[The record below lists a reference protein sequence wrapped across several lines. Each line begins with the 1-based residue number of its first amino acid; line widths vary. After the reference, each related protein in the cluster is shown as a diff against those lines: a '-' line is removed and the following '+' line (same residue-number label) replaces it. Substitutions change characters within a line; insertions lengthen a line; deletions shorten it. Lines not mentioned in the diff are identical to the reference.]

1 MKSKIILE
9 DIKIYAYH
17 GVLPEEA
24 IIGNHY
30 VVNLEVHAD
39 LEKASKSDD
48 LDDTINYAEI
58 NSIIHQEMEIR
69 SQLLEHVIGRIIN
82 KIENQFPRITFI
94 KIKLTKTI
102 PPMPGEMKG
111 VSLEFEKEINTLKQK
126 N

>member
-17 GVLPEEA
+17 GVLQEEA

-39 LEKASKSDD
+39 LEIASQTDN
-48 LDDTINYAEI
+48 LNDTVNYAEI
-58 NSIIHQEMEIR
+58 NEIIHQEMENR

-82 KIENQFPRITFI
+82 RIEGSFSQITFI

-102 PPMPGEMKG
+102 PPMLGEMKG
-111 VSLEFEKEINTLKQK
+111 VSLEFEKEINVIK
-126 N
+126 

>member
-30 VVNLEVHAD
+30 VVYLEVHSD
-39 LEKASKSDD
+39 LEKASQSDD
-48 LDDTINYAEI
+48 LNDTINYAEI
-58 NSIIHQEMEIR
+58 NQIVHQEMEIR
-69 SQLLEHVIGRIIN
+69 SQLLEHVIGRIIK
-82 KIENQFPRITFI
+82 KIETAFPQITFI
-94 KIKLTKTI
+94 KIKLTKTV

-111 VSLEFEKEINTLKQK
+111 VSLEFEKEINVSK
-126 N
+126 

>member
-1 MKSKIILE
+1 MKSKIIFE

-17 GVLPEEA
+17 GVLQEEA

-30 VVNLEVHAD
+30 VVNLEVHSD
-39 LEKASKSDD
+39 LEKSSQSDD

-58 NSIIHQEMEIR
+58 NEIVHQEMAIR
-69 SQLLEHVIGRIIN
+69 SQLLEHVIGRIIT
-82 KIENQFPRITFI
+82 KIENQFPKITFI

-111 VSLEFEKEINTLKQK
+111 VSLEFEKEIKPL
-126 N
+126 

>member
-30 VVNLEVHAD
+30 VVNLEVHSD
-39 LEKASKSDD
+39 LEKASQSDD
-48 LDDTINYAEI
+48 LNDTINYAEI
-58 NSIIHQEMEIR
+58 NEIIHQEMEIR

-82 KIENQFPRITFI
+82 KIEKQFPEITFI
-94 KIKLTKTI
+94 KIKLTKKI
-102 PPMPGEMKG
+102 PPMRGEMKG
-111 VSLEFEKEINTLKQK
+111 VSLEFEKEINTLK
-126 N
+126 

>member
-39 LEKASKSDD
+39 LEKASQSDD

-58 NSIIHQEMEIR
+58 NSIIHQEMQIR

-111 VSLEFEKEINTLKQK
+111 VSLEFEIEINSLK
-126 N
+126 

>member
-39 LEKASKSDD
+39 LEKASQSDD

-82 KIENQFPRITFI
+82 KIENQFPKITFI

-111 VSLEFEKEINTLKQK
+111 VSLEFEKEINSLK
-126 N
+126 

>member
-17 GVLPEEA
+17 GILPEEA

-30 VVNLEVHAD
+30 IVNLEVHSD
-39 LEKASKSDD
+39 LEIASQSDD
-48 LDDTINYAEI
+48 LNDTINYAEI
-58 NSIIHQEMEIR
+58 NEIIHQEMEIR

-82 KIENQFPRITFI
+82 KIESQFPQITCI

-102 PPMPGEMKG
+102 PPMRGEMKG
-111 VSLEFEKEINTLKQK
+111 VSLEFEKEIKQK

>member
-30 VVNLEVHAD
+30 IVNLEVHSD
-39 LEKASKSDD
+39 LEKASQSDD
-48 LDDTINYAEI
+48 LDDTINYAAI
-58 NSIIHQEMEIR
+58 NDIVHQEMKIR
-69 SQLLEHVIGRIIN
+69 SKLLEHVIGRIIN
-82 KIENQFPRITFI
+82 QIENHFPQITFI

-102 PPMPGEMKG
+102 PPMRGEMKG
-111 VSLEFEKEINTLKQK
+111 VSLEFEKQTDK

>member
-39 LEKASKSDD
+39 LEKASQTDD
-48 LDDTINYAEI
+48 LNDTINYAEI
-58 NSIIHQEMEIR
+58 NEIIHKEMEIR

-82 KIENQFPRITFI
+82 KIESQFPQITFI

-102 PPMPGEMKG
+102 PPMRGEMKG
-111 VSLEFEKEINTLKQK
+111 VSLEFEKEINSIK
-126 N
+126 

>member
-17 GVLPEEA
+17 GVLQEEA

-30 VVNLEVHAD
+30 VVNLEVHSD
-39 LEKASKSDD
+39 LEKASQSDD
-48 LDDTINYAEI
+48 LADTINYAEI
-58 NSIIHQEMEIR
+58 NEIVHQEMAIR

-82 KIENQFPRITFI
+82 KIENQFPKITFI

-111 VSLEFEKEINTLKQK
+111 VSLEFEKEIKPLSV
-126 N
+126 

>member
-17 GVLPEEA
+17 GVLSEEA
-24 IIGNHY
+24 TIGNHY
-30 VVNLEVHAD
+30 IVNLEVHSD
-39 LEKASKSDD
+39 LEKASQSDD
-48 LDDTINYAEI
+48 LKDTINYAEI
-58 NSIIHQEMEIR
+58 NEIIHQEMDIR

-82 KIENQFPRITFI
+82 KIESQFPQITYI

-102 PPMPGEMKG
+102 PPMRGEMKG
-111 VSLEFEKEINTLKQK
+111 VSLEFEKEIKQK